1 MLGKL
6 LKPELRELIEARHFT
21 ALREMLMNLSPP
33 DIAELISDLDDEEQ
47 AVIFRILPRQVASVT
62 FAYFDLDVQEG
73 LLKALG
79 RNQVSEILND
89 MTPDDRTALLEELP
103 AEVTIQLLAL
113 LSPEEQRIARSL
125 LGYPEETIGRLMT
138 PDYIAVRESWTVADV
153 LAYIRQNGR
162 DSETLNVIYVVDE
175 HGKLIDDLRIRELL
189 LAPLEKRVSDLVDRQ
204 FEALKATDDQ
214 ETAVA
219 AFRKHD
225 RVALPVT
232 DSEGVLL
239 GIVTVD
245 DILDVAEAE
254 ATEDIHKFGATEAL
268 DEPYL
273 KVALSKMVRGRV
285 GWLVLLFFGEMLTA
299 TAIGFF
305 EGEIARAVILALFI
319 PLIISSGGNSG
330 SQAATLVIRALAL
343 GEVRLSDWWRVMS
356 REIVSGVVLGMALG
370 MIGFLRIATWHL
382 FSDIYGPYWM
392 SIGITIWITL
402 AGVVLWG
409 TLVGSMLPLILRRI
423 GLDPATSSAP
433 FVATLVDVTG
443 IIIYFTVA
451 TLLLQ
456 GKIL

>member
-232 DSEGVLL
+232 DSEGLLL

>member
-162 DSETLNVIYVVDE
+162 DRSEE
-175 HGKLIDDLRIRELL
+175 HTSELQ
-189 LAPLEKRVSDLVDRQ
+189 S
-204 FEALKATDDQ
+204 
-214 ETAVA
+214 
-219 AFRKHD
+219 
-225 RVALPVT
+225 
-232 DSEGVLL
+232 
-239 GIVTVD
+239 
-245 DILDVAEAE
+245 
-254 ATEDIHKFGATEAL
+254 
-268 DEPYL
+268 
-273 KVALSKMVRGRV
+273 
-285 GWLVLLFFGEMLTA
+285 
-299 TAIGFF
+299 
-305 EGEIARAVILALFI
+305 
-319 PLIISSGGNSG
+319 
-330 SQAATLVIRALAL
+330 
-343 GEVRLSDWWRVMS
+343 
-356 REIVSGVVLGMALG
+356 
-370 MIGFLRIATWHL
+370 
-382 FSDIYGPYWM
+382 
-392 SIGITIWITL
+392 
-402 AGVVLWG
+402 
-409 TLVGSMLPLILRRI
+409 
-423 GLDPATSSAP
+423 
-433 FVATLVDVTG
+433 
-443 IIIYFTVA
+443 
-451 TLLLQ
+451 
-456 GKIL
+456 